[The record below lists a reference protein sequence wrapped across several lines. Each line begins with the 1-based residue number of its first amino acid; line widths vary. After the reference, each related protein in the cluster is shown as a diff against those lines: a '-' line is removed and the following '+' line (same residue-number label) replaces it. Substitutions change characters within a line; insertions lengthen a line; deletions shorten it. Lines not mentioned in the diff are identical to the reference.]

1 MHDFIFYF
9 LFSIFLPISLHFLFI
24 SFQIR
29 VNAENLFIGKTP
41 IDRLLTADTFQEIKG
56 NVTIHGNIL
65 VSNRSNVEIDNLFT
79 NNTIFGFDLQS
90 LLDDCYVISPNETVV
105 VSSNKWFRNL
115 TVDKIIVEGDFW
127 QLNQSTAEIVQ
138 RLDDLR
144 NGIRLQGNQIFTLPM
159 SINNLTVTDFINDIP
174 SSSFGKNWLLLEGK
188 QVRFLGN
195 EMKTSLK
202 SLFSV

>member
-1 MHDFIFYF
+1 M
-9 LFSIFLPISLHFLFI
+9 
-24 SFQIR
+24 
-29 VNAENLFIGKTP
+29 
-41 IDRLLTADTFQEIKG
+41 
-56 NVTIHGNIL
+56 
-65 VSNRSNVEIDNLFT
+65 EIDHLFT

-159 SINNLTVTDFINDIP
+159 SINNLIVTDFINDIP

-188 QVRFLGN
+188 QVRFLVN
-195 EMKTSLK
+195 EMKTS
-202 SLFSV
+202 

>member
-1 MHDFIFYF
+1 MK
-9 LFSIFLPISLHFLFI
+9 SIFLFI
-24 SFQIR
+24 SSQIR

-41 IDRLLTADTFQEIKG
+41 IDRLLTVDTFQEIKG

-65 VSNRSNVEIDNLFT
+65 VSNGSNLEIDHLST
-79 NNTIFGFDLQS
+79 NNTIFGMDLQS
-90 LLDDCYVISPNETVV
+90 LLDDSYVITPNETVV

-127 QLNQSTAEIVQ
+127 QIDQTTAEIVQ

-144 NGIRLQGNQIFTLPM
+144 NGIRLQGNITFTLPM
-159 SINNLTVTDFINDIP
+159 SINNLTVTDSINDIP

-188 QVRFLGN
+188 QVRFLEN
-195 EMKTSLK
+195 EMKTS
-202 SLFSV
+202 